1 MIYPKTDMWIFFTNT
16 SLLEFQV
23 WYLVLFCH
31 LTALDGLELFL
42 LVILRKNILLRLMF
56 RKASLLV
63 KYFFYYTSMTLL
75 LMFPLIWPSIVRAEG
90 SNPLLE
96 VVVIPSKTFKL
107 AEKAALTQPTFM
119 KSKLL
124 NRDSD
129 QRKKETN

>member
-1 MIYPKTDMWIFFTNT
+1 MWIFFTNT
-16 SLLEFQV
+16 SLLGFQV
-23 WYLVLFCH
+23 RYLVLFCH

-42 LVILRKNILLRLMF
+42 QVILHRNILSRLVF
-56 RKASLLV
+56 LKASFLV
-63 KYFFYYTSMTLL
+63 KYFFNYTLMTLL
-75 LMFPLIWPSIVRAEG
+75 LMFSLIWLSIVRAEG

-129 QRKKETN
+129 QRKKGIN